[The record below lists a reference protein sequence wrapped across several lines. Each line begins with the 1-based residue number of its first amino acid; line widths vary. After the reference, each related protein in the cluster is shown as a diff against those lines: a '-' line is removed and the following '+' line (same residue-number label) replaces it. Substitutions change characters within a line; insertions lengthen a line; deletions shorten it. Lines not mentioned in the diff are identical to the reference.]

1 MILSDS
7 VTFKYRSQVISMN
20 LKKNRSGTRSSNVSS
35 SSSSNQNFLVKYV
48 CTSCIIW
55 TCVRWTYEHSKME
68 VCVKLIELIS
78 LAGFGLQL
86 RNALFRHASKKNQK
100 RWALILKDWGQKFLL
115 WRYRTG
121 VLIFGLRD
129 PKMMREL
136 NLRMLLTNWWNIF
149 YISAKGVKWLAKA
162 SKKNNLMGFPLMFC
176 SPGYLFLARDHVD
189 ILSKIHCQPWPSF
202 GDLFCS
208 LFLPFY
214 WSHGLSP
221 IFPVI

>member
-1 MILSDS
+1 
-7 VTFKYRSQVISMN
+7 MN
-20 LKKNRSGTRSSNVSS
+20 LKKKRSGMRSSNVS

-48 CTSCIIW
+48 STIYTIW
-55 TCVRWTYEHSKME
+55 TGVKWTYEHSKME
-68 VCVKLIELIS
+68 VCVKLIKLIS

-86 RNALFRHASKKNQK
+86 RNALFRHPIKIKKIK
-100 RWALILKDWGQKFLL
+100 KPKKMSLILKDWGQKFLL
-115 WRYRTG
+115 WRYRAW
-121 VLIFGLRD
+121 VLIFRLRD

-189 ILSKIHCQPWPSF
+189 ILSKIHYQPWPGF

-208 LFLPFY
+208 LFLPFH
-214 WSHGLSP
+214 WSHGLNP

>member
-1 MILSDS
+1 M
-7 VTFKYRSQVISMN
+7 
-20 LKKNRSGTRSSNVSS
+20 RSSNVS

-48 CTSCIIW
+48 CTIYTIW
-55 TCVRWTYEHSKME
+55 TGVKWTYEHSKME
-68 VCVKLIELIS
+68 VCVKLIKLIS

-86 RNALFRHASKKNQK
+86 RNALFRHPKKK
-100 RWALILKDWGQKFLL
+100 PKKMSLILKDWGQKFLL
-115 WRYRTG
+115 RRYRAW
-121 VLIFGLRD
+121 VLIFRLRD

-176 SPGYLFLARDHVD
+176 SPGNLFLARDHVD
-189 ILSKIHCQPWPSF
+189 ILSKIHYQPWPGF

-208 LFLPFY
+208 LFLPFH
-214 WSHGLSP
+214 WSHGLNP